1 MRVLTPQPSH
11 LWSFGPENRRD
22 EHVHVDFL
30 CRIHTDPIL
39 LGQVHPD
46 SLYNQE
52 SHCKETRAREGEVC
66 ALSKS
71 SLCCRRLRQPSY
83 GLLSLGILF
92 QDLSCIKQLETTLS

>member
-52 SHCKETRAREGEVC
+52 SHKKKRLVPGKARFVHSRSQVC
-66 ALSKS
+66 AAA
-71 SLCCRRLRQPSY
+71 
-83 GLLSLGILF
+83 G
-92 QDLSCIKQLETTLS
+92 

>member
-52 SHCKETRAREGEVC
+52 SHKKRDSCQGRRGLCTLEV
-66 ALSKS
+66 KS
-71 SLCCRRLRQPSY
+71 VLPQA
-83 GLLSLGILF
+83 
-92 QDLSCIKQLETTLS
+92 ETTKLWLAFVGHPFPGLELYQTA